1 MAEEFTINK
10 AYAEKY
16 NKWRQKEEL
25 QKLKDKYGDVSDDDT
40 GSSSSETEDE
50 EAEAL
55 TSQIEKD
62 WLRILSALKS
72 KDPKIYK
79 KDFQFYNTK
88 EDSGKETGKKTKQK
102 PVFLKDYERK
112 LILEKEG
119 FKSALDSEE
128 DLDDTDLFTKR
139 SKSKEEKEKEEE
151 EYLKWLKGQKKELK
165 DEQNYGIDLESLK
178 SYWSDPK
185 LDDGEKF
192 LRDYILNKGYLDR
205 DSDRIPTYDEIVD
218 DGEGFSE
225 EETILDKQEEFER
238 KYNFRFEEP
247 DQEFIKSYPRTISDT
262 VRRKDSKRA
271 EKRKEIKER
280 KKQKYFESNYYETE
294 VEDKKPVFSD
304 DEELDIEDWD
314 KWEGEKYGGDDYKVK
329 TMDADYDPNEEVT
342 TKKGKK
348 RKSTFARA
356 LKKKKPVFDPAQK
369 TFEEYF
375 DEYYK
380 LDYEDLAGD
389 VPCRFKYRKV
399 TANDY
404 GLSTNEILKCREK
417 ELNAWAS
424 IKKMSQY
431 RTEEEEGIDLKIYQ
445 NKAKN
450 KNKKLRIL
458 TSLQEENE
466 RQEENAEKTD
476 TPKKVKKRKVKPSH
490 TLTSTN
496 SDNLIH
502 SSQKTSS
509 IQDTQSNPESK
520 TKETDNYE

>member
-25 QKLKDKYGDVSDDDT
+25 QKLKDKYGDVSDGDT

-62 WLRILSALKS
+62 WLRTLSALKS

-119 FKSALDSEE
+119 HLSEESDSNEESEIQDNTPGYYEEQEQIKKSFKSALDSEE
-128 DLDDTDLFTKR
+128 DSDDTDLFTKR

-314 KWEGEKYGGDDYKVK
+314 KWEGEKYGEDDYSKVK

-404 GLSTNEILKCREK
+404 GLSTNEVRVHWAYAYILYLSAISVVIVQETGDRIEHTFITCYTKCCGRE
-417 ELNAWAS
+417 
-424 IKKMSQY
+424 IFQYFKM
-431 RTEEEEGIDLKIYQ
+431 
-445 NKAKN
+445 
-450 KNKKLRIL
+450 
-458 TSLQEENE
+458 
-466 RQEENAEKTD
+466 
-476 TPKKVKKRKVKPSH
+476 
-490 TLTSTN
+490 
-496 SDNLIH
+496 
-502 SSQKTSS
+502 
-509 IQDTQSNPESK
+509 
-520 TKETDNYE
+520 